1 MKLEDQHGRTF
12 SYLRIGVVDQC
23 NLRCTYCMPEHGL
36 QWISKKKWIQPEEF
50 KTILHAF
57 HNWGISKIRFTGG
70 EPFVRPD
77 FIQIAQD
84 ACAVGFENISI
95 TSNGTLLQKAIPT
108 LSHFGISKVNV
119 SLDTLDRHRFHQ
131 ITRRDVWDDVWNSI
145 LDLEEKEIAFRINT
159 VLLRET
165 AEAEVI
171 QMMQLAHDKKWDWCF
186 IEEMPFNGQGV
197 APDWNW
203 NWRKIQSLI
212 QSQFPDAIH
221 VPMLAGDTTEYFEL
235 SNGAR
240 LGFIA
245 AFSRT
250 FCGTCNRL
258 RLTPNGNLHHCLYSE
273 EAYPLL
279 DRLREG
285 KSMEEL
291 FPEIQAFLWKKAI
304 NGFEAEKENGNQ
316 LPSMAQIGG

>member
-1 MKLEDQHGRTF
+1 
-12 SYLRIGVVDQC
+12 
-23 NLRCTYCMPEHGL
+23 L
-36 QWISKKKWIQPEEF
+36 Q
-50 KTILHAF
+50 AF

-95 TSNGTLLQKAIPT
+95 TSNGTLLQKAIT
-108 LSHFGISKVNV
+108 KLSHFGISKVNV
-119 SLDTLDRHRFHQ
+119 SLDTLDRLRFHQ

-258 RLTPNGNLHHCLYSE
+258 RLTPNGNLHHCLYSQ

-279 DRLREG
+279 DRIREG